1 MAALSCELTSGKG
14 TRKECL
20 FGSGCE
26 GRRADVS
33 GQVNG
38 EHLMRGAS
46 SFAAGEVGAVESLGM
61 ETRQGEG
68 SPGEMRQVVGDA
80 VGEVTAPCECSS
92 EDFLTWMEELTRS
105 QRQTWDLASST
116 RSVRTCTYFRAF
128 ERRERS
134 VVFAP
139 RIQDQCFRNQ
149 TLQRVL
155 SSTNPSHGIYR
166 HPRSPC
172 SQFPSRGGLQ
182 AGSGLAAGD
191 RTLGEAAHSCPF
203 LIGI

>member
-1 MAALSCELTSGKG
+1 LGLDVK
-14 TRKECL
+14 
-20 FGSGCE
+20 

-46 SFAAGEVGAVESLGM
+46 SFAGEVGEVESLGM

-105 QRQTWDLASST
+105 QRQTWDLASSM
-116 RSVRTCTYFRAF
+116 RSVRSCTHFRAI
-128 ERRERS
+128 EQ
-134 VVFAP
+134 
-139 RIQDQCFRNQ
+139 I
-149 TLQRVL
+149 
-155 SSTNPSHGIYR
+155 
-166 HPRSPC
+166 
-172 SQFPSRGGLQ
+172 
-182 AGSGLAAGD
+182 
-191 RTLGEAAHSCPF
+191 
-203 LIGI
+203 